1 MTPLSAPGQLPS
13 SIDNSDKGA
22 NSNDEEEHTGETW
35 FLNMLLVDGEEQ
47 ELLLNEEGK
56 FHDPCRMTVRGVKLT
71 GTLIDGQPD
80 SSLDLFLLLAD
91 WSEGVSPDLRNCL
104 TCHEH
109 DTRRVL
115 PSLRRHLCLQLQ
127 YQDAERARI
136 LKPYRHGFTSTNA
149 RNARR
154 VFRDLFDGELYRD
167 FH

>member
-1 MTPLSAPGQLPS
+1 MTG
-13 SIDNSDKGA
+13 I
-22 NSNDEEEHTGETW
+22 
-35 FLNMLLVDGEEQ
+35 
-47 ELLLNEEGK
+47 
-56 FHDPCRMTVRGVKLT
+56 
-71 GTLIDGQPD
+71 LIDDQPD

-104 TCHEH
+104 TCREH

-127 YQDAERARI
+127 YQDAERARS
-136 LKPYRHGFTSTNA
+136 LKSHRHGFTSPDA